1 MSSIIGVTSSE
12 HKRTSMILLSHPT
25 GNQNSRQAALAL
37 GEAGVLERFVTAA
50 HFGSDDPL
58 VRLVPSALRRE
69 LLRRDFSDVVEP
81 ARIAQVARVRELTRL
96 AAPRLG
102 LSRLTARETGW
113 ACVDRVYH
121 AVDRAVAR
129 RIRRGAAVQA
139 VYAYEDGALAGFQV
153 AHERGI
159 ARVYELPIGYWRTHR
174 RLCKEEAALQP
185 EWAHTWQASLDSEAK
200 LARKDSELALASQ
213 VIVPSRFVAESLSEY
228 PGQLPPVAVVPYG
241 CPRPIAPEDRRWY
254 AGGVLR
260 VLYVGGLSQ
269 RKGFSYLLDALR
281 PLGDAVSLTVIGTGE
296 ASAMIDARHRQL
308 GSVAHARV
316 LEEMRQHDLFVFPT
330 LFEGYS
336 LAIAEALSQGLP
348 VVTTA
353 NSGAADIIQHGVQG
367 LIVPIRDSGSITAE
381 LEELMRA
388 PEQLRAMGRAALAL
402 AASWTWSDYR
412 RRLREVV
419 LDGVQRA

>member
-1 MSSIIGVTSSE
+1 MII
-12 HKRTSMILLSHPT
+12 LSHPT

-37 GEAGVLERFVTAA
+37 GEAGQLQQFVTAA

-58 VRLVPSALRRE
+58 VRLAPPALRRE
-69 LLRRDFSDVVEP
+69 LLRRDFDDVVAP
-81 ARIAQVARVRELTRL
+81 TRIASVARVRELTRL
-96 AAPRLG
+96 SAPRLG
-102 LSRLTARETGW
+102 LPRLTARETGW
-113 ACVDRVYH
+113 ACVDKVYH

-129 RIRRGAAVQA
+129 RIRRGAAVDG
-139 VYAYEDGALAGFQV
+139 VYAYEDGALESFRA
-153 AHERGI
+153 ARERGI
-159 ARVYELPIGYWRTHR
+159 ARLYELPIGYWRTHR
-174 RLCKEEAALQP
+174 RLCREEAELQP

-200 LARKDSELALASQ
+200 LARKDSELALATQ
-213 VIVPSRFVAESLSEY
+213 VIVPSRFVADSLSDY

-241 CPRPIAPEDRRWY
+241 CPPPIAPADRRWY

-269 RKGFSYLLDALR
+269 RKGLSYLLDALR
-281 PLGDAVSLTVIGTGE
+281 PLGDAVTLTVIGTGDG
-296 ASAMIDARHRQL
+296 AAMIDARHQQL
-308 GSVAHARV
+308 GSVPHARV
-316 LEEMRQHDLFVFPT
+316 LEQMRLHDVFVFPT

-367 LIVPIRDSGSITAE
+367 LIVPIRDSASITAE
-381 LEELMRA
+381 LEELMRS
-388 PEQLRAMGRAALAL
+388 PERLRGMGHAALAR
-402 AASWTWSDYR
+402 AASWTWADYR
-412 RRLREVV
+412 HRLREVV